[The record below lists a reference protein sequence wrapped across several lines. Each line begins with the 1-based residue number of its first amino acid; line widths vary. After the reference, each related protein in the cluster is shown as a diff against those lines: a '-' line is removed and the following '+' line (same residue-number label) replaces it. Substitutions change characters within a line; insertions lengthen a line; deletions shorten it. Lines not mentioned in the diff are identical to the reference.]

1 MYCEVTPMT
10 KKESMSKL
18 KAAFH
23 NVVSANRLKSIKA
36 TYSKVKNLNIDEE
49 AQIPVSV
56 EKEVNELV

>member
-1 MYCEVTPMT
+1 MT

-23 NVVSANRLKSIKA
+23 DVVSANKLKSIKS
-36 TYSKVKNLNIDEE
+36 TYSKVKNLEIDDE
-49 AQIPVSV
+49 AQIPASV